1 LTNETKNKNGSSNNK
16 EEADPPKNAIF
27 ELDEDPV
34 AGGFQIEDEY
44 TQDGEVTKLK
54 NDDS

>member
-34 AGGFQIEDEY
+34 AGGFQIEY